1 MSTRLTKKEATPN
14 SVATGYE
21 GDNVPEDFSLPA
33 CTIEDV
39 DRALFNLFDK
49 VSETIKYS
57 LIFES
62 FKISILVDV

>member
-49 VSETIKYS
+49 E
-57 LIFES
+57 
-62 FKISILVDV
+62 